1 MGMSANHSLAIS
13 QDELINLINKN
24 QPMLLFDLRLK
35 EQYEQGHIDGASHA
49 VCDARAKETIMP
61 KIPKTVKIV
70 LVDEDEAISKETAEM
85 MKSIGF
91 DAQYLK
97 GGMKS
102 WTRETVKRAPQTT
115 ITSDDL
121 WQKIQN
127 KQEIFLLDV
136 REPDEFSDFR
146 IPESTNIPL
155 SDLFKPEVIA
165 RIPKGKEII
174 TICPHGNRAMVATF
188 ALAKNGIASQ
198 TLTGGLT
205 NWNQIL
211 NPVKISDSPIII
223 QIEKIGKGCLSYIAA
238 SNGDAVV
245 IDPLYPPEK
254 YQEIAKKYGF
264 KITKIIDTHQHAD
277 HVSSARDLARI
288 TGGTVYESSLEQW
301 ELKADFLKND
311 DIIVFGKS
319 KIRVMHTPGHTPGSM
334 SYVVND
340 KIVFTGDILFV
351 ESIGRPDLRDKVKE
365 FAVQLYDSL
374 HNKLLKMPPSTLIL
388 PAHHGQSVKPE
399 NGIFSTTIEKAKQH
413 AILKLSKEEFVKK
426 IEKATLPRPMNY
438 RKIIEI
444 NKGSIPLT
452 EKDIPDLEIG
462 PNRCSI
468 AGQ

>member
-1 MGMSANHSLAIS
+1 
-13 QDELINLINKN
+13 
-24 QPMLLFDLRLK
+24 
-35 EQYEQGHIDGASHA
+35 
-49 VCDARAKETIMP
+49 
-61 KIPKTVKIV
+61 
-70 LVDEDEAISKETAEM
+70 
-85 MKSIGF
+85 
-91 DAQYLK
+91 
-97 GGMKS
+97 
-102 WTRETVKRAPQTT
+102 
-115 ITSDDL
+115 
-121 WQKIQN
+121 
-127 KQEIFLLDV
+127 
-136 REPDEFSDFR
+136 
-146 IPESTNIPL
+146 
-155 SDLFKPEVIA
+155 
-165 RIPKGKEII
+165 
-174 TICPHGNRAMVATF
+174 MVATF

-211 NPVKISDSPIII
+211 KPVKVSDNPIII

-238 SNGDAVV
+238 SDGDAVV

-277 HVSSARDLARI
+277 HVSSARDLAKI
-288 TGGTVYESSLEQW
+288 TGGTVYESNLEQW
-301 ELKADFLKND
+301 EIKANLLKND

-319 KIRVMHTPGHTPGSM
+319 KIRVMHTPGHTPGSL

-351 ESIGRPDLRDKVKE
+351 ESIGRPDLRDNAKE

-374 HNKLLKMPPSTLIL
+374 HNKLLKMPPATLIL

-413 AILKLSKEEFVKK
+413 AILKLSKDEFVKN
-426 IEKATLPRPMNY
+426 IEKATHPRPMNY

-468 AGQ
+468 AVQ